1 MLKINDKI
9 FMNLQEAVQWLLDNN
24 ALPFQSSANYV
35 ANTEIG
41 LGTIVNPSPA
51 KVRIGSLI
59 FFADSKV
66 STVTGLTENG
76 FIVSDQYNDL
86 VDDVVY
92 VSNVALN
99 ASGHLIVTLSN
110 GDSIDAGIVKQVSGF
125 SIDGS
130 QHLIVNY
137 NDGTSTDL
145 GAIFAG
151 NIYINGTLSVNGDT
165 AIAGKLT
172 VQQKITGNDGADIA
186 GAVSVNGAVT
196 ATGTVTAPNVS
207 VGDTLTVTNKAKIL
221 ENITDADGKNRF
233 IEGNGSYASIAGLTV
248 SYCKWS
254 LSGTHLMLVLAGSV
268 ASGATLPAYT
278 ELAGFGIPSWVY
290 DKIFPVWSIYLQ
302 KVQVTFVASD
312 WSEQTLNC
320 IVAKDGNRM
329 QFLTLSTALTL
340 TDDRNFRMAFD
351 LLIDN
356 A

>member
-24 ALPFQSSANYV
+24 ALPFQSSANYI

-110 GDSIDAGIVKQVSGF
+110 GDSIDAGLIKQVSGF

-130 QHLIVNY
+130 QHLIVSY
-137 NDGTSTDL
+137 NDGTSSDL
-145 GAIFAG
+145 GAIFNG
-151 NIYINGTLSVNGDT
+151 NITISGTLSIVGG
-165 AIAGKLT
+165 IS
-172 VQQKITGNDGADIA
+172 GNLI
-186 GAVSVNGAVT
+186 VSG
-196 ATGTVTAPNVS
+196 
-207 VGDTLTVTNKAKIL
+207 KAKIL
-221 ENITDADGKNRF
+221 ENITDANEHYRFVEGDGVVNSSF
-233 IEGNGSYASIAGLTV
+233 TGFTSA
-248 SYCKWS
+248 YCKWS
-254 LSGTHLMLVLAGSV
+254 LSGTHLMMVLAGTF
-268 ASGATLPAYT
+268 ANGAV
-278 ELAGFGIPSWVY
+278 IPSVLDLAVFNLPQWIY
-290 DKIFPVWSIYLQ
+290 DKIYPVWSAYLEDKLITMYNNSWGQ
-302 KVQVTFVASD
+302 QTVDVA
-312 WSEQTLNC
+312 LL
-320 IVAKDGNRM
+320 KDAGAMKFR
-329 QFLTLSTALTL
+329 FLGGPTTL
-340 TDDRNFRMAFD
+340 TDDRSFRVQFD